1 MSMISARADRILRQL
16 IREEIGRNYKTRN
29 NDPVQYYDTAPAHFE
44 VFPAEDGFQVELE
57 VPGYPELS
65 PPTRVFK
72 TEQEAHHY
80 GRTWF
85 EKIRNVLG
93 SAAI

>member
-1 MSMISARADRILRQL
+1 MRQAHTIRDLRQL
-16 IREEIGRNYKTRN
+16 IREELGRNYKTLS
-29 NDPVQYYDTAPAHFE
+29 NDPVQYYDTVPAHFE

-57 VPGYPELS
+57 VPGRPDLS

-80 GRTWF
+80 GRMWF
-85 EKIRNVLG
+85 EKLRGALG
-93 SAAI
+93 TGIG

>member
-1 MSMISARADRILRQL
+1 MPMISARIDRILRQL
-16 IREEIGRNYKTRN
+16 IREEIGHNYKTIN
-29 NDPVQYYDTAPAHFE
+29 NDPVQYYDTAPAYFE

-57 VPGYPELS
+57 VPGHPELS
-65 PPTRVFK
+65 PPTRVFE

-85 EKIRNVLG
+85 EKIRNTLG
-93 SAAI
+93 NGAG